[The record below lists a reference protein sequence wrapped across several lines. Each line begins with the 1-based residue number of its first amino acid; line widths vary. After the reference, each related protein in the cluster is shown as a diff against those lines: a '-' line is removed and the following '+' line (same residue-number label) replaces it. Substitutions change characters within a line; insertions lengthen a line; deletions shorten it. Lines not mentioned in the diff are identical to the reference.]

1 MPEVRS
7 GQPESRYFHS
17 RGLRLHYLDWG
28 NIGAPVLILLHGGLE
43 HARVWDQLARQ
54 LCSDWH
60 VVVPDLRG
68 HGDSEW
74 SGGGAYS
81 IVDMV
86 PDLAALLAELGEPVI
101 HLVGHSLGGNV
112 AIHYTALFPQQVA
125 RLCVI
130 EGLGFSPEARA
141 RRDRR
146 SRLEQLRQWVEK
158 AREVDLRRPRGYASI
173 AEAVARLREHDP
185 LLSPE
190 LASQVCEHG
199 MRINERGLW
208 QWKYDPRVRAS
219 GPSEVASPEP
229 SDLWRAIECPVLLMY
244 GEQSWA
250 SNPEKDGR
258 LRHFARARL
267 VTVAQAGHNL
277 HHHQPEVF
285 LAHLQRFLAQARDQE

>member
-86 PDLAALLAELGEPVI
+86 PDLAALLAELGAPVI

-208 QWKYDPRVRAS
+208 QWKYDPKVRAS

-229 SDLWRAIECPVLLMY
+229 SDLWRAITCPVLLMY
-244 GEQSWA
+244 GARSWA
-250 SNPEKDGR
+250 SDPEQDGR
-258 LRHFARARL
+258 MARSEERR
-267 VTVAQAGHNL
+267 VGK
-277 HHHQPEVF
+277 EG
-285 LAHLQRFLAQARDQE
+285 

>member
-1 MPEVRS
+1 MQTIAEAGP
-7 GQPESRYFHS
+7 QSRFYHS

-28 NIGAPVLILLHGGLE
+28 NPDAPTLILVHGGLE

-54 LCSDWH
+54 LRADWH

-74 SGGGAYS
+74 SGGGAYT

-86 PDLAALLAELGEPVI
+86 PDIAALVAELGECQVA
-101 HLVGHSLGGNV
+101 LVAHSLGGNV
-112 AIHYTALFPQQVA
+112 AIHYTALFPERVS

-208 QWKYDPRVRAS
+208 QWKYDPKVRAS

-229 SDLWRAIECPVLLMY
+229 SDC
-244 GEQSWA
+244 G
-250 SNPEKDGR
+250 GR
-258 LRHFARARL
+258 SPALCC
-267 VTVAQAGHNL
+267 
-277 HHHQPEVF
+277 
-285 LAHLQRFLAQARDQE
+285 

>member
-1 MPEVRS
+1 MSDIRDI
-7 GQPESRYFHS
+7 QPQSCFYHS

-43 HARVWDQLARQ
+43 HARVWDQLVRQ

-74 SGGGAYS
+74 SSGGAYS

-112 AIHYTALFPQQVA
+112 AIHYTALFPQRVA

-146 SRLEQLRQWVEK
+146 SRLEQLRQWVGK

-229 SDLWRAIECPVLLMY
+229 SDLWRAITGPVLLMY
-244 GEQSWA
+244 GARSWA
-250 SNPEKDGR
+250 SDPEQDGR
-258 LRHFARARL
+258 MAHFAAVRRVL
-267 VTVAQAGHNL
+267 IEDAGHNL
-277 HHHQPEVF
+277 HHHRPEEF
-285 LAHLQRFLAQARDQE
+285 LTHLQAFLHGAD